1 MEAFQ
6 GYLESGS
13 ILYVNVPWCGYC
25 KRARPVLQQLA
36 GRMGGAVP
44 VYDVDGDEWKVLL
57 QKNLGGNAP
66 TSYPTILFLT
76 KDGGIVEFE
85 EERTLQNLVA
95 FACLNASEARG
106 TIGACN
112 A

>member
-6 GYLESGS
+6 GHLESGS

-25 KRARPVLQQLA
+25 KRAHPTLEKLA

-44 VYDVDGDEWKVLL
+44 VYDVDGDEWKAFL
-57 QKNLGGNAP
+57 QRNLGHKAP
-66 TSYPTILFLT
+66 KSYPTILFLT
-76 KDGGIVEFE
+76 KDGNVVEFE
-85 EERTLQNLVA
+85 EERTLQNLVT
-95 FACLNASEARG
+95 FACLNASEASG
-106 TIGACN
+106 EIGACN